1 MQEQLKIKTV
11 STSFISTQYLPMEAM
26 NRKTLDI
33 EPSTNNARLLFFA
46 ELFASFLD
54 KRVFRPTFCY
64 QVGRERHLDSIKLK
78 F

>member
-46 ELFASFLD
+46 ELFASF
-54 KRVFRPTFCY
+54 
-64 QVGRERHLDSIKLK
+64 
-78 F
+78 